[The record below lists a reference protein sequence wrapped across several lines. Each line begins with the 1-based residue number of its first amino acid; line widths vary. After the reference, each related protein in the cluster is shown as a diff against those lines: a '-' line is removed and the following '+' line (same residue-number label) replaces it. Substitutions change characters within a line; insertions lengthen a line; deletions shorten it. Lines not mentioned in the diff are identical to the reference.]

1 MLAMHAEVLRTI
13 RDIKSLKIQGA
24 RNIARSAIEA
34 MMKEAKCS
42 KAAKPGILYSELKTT
57 RLALSGSRPTEPM
70 MRNSIDEMARFL
82 EKRMKEGAGAKEL
95 RTELMEFGSVQ
106 LKRMKEDAEKLAQ
119 YGAELI
125 PNNALVLTHC
135 HSSTATAIL
144 KKAKEMKK
152 KFSVVSCETRPRFQG
167 RITAQEL
174 ANAGIDVTLVVDGA
188 ANMFMKKA
196 DLCLV
201 GADSITS
208 KGDLINKVGTC
219 MIAHLARMHDV
230 SFFSAAE
237 LSKFSP
243 HTMYGVREKI
253 EERNP
258 AEVWDKPPRKVKVR
272 NPAFDVTASSYI
284 SGYITEL
291 GVIPPQ
297 SFFSLAAQKLG
308 IEI

>member
-1 MLAMHAEVLRTI
+1 MHAEVLRTI

-24 RNIARSAIEA
+24 RNIARFAIEA
-34 MMKEAKCS
+34 MISEAKCS
-42 KAAKPGILYSELKTT
+42 KTAKPKTLYTELRTT
-57 RLALSGSRPTEPM
+57 GLALAGSRPTEPM

-106 LKRMKEDAEKLAQ
+106 LKRMKDDAEKLAL

-125 PNNALVLTHC
+125 PNGALVLTHC

-174 ANAGIDVTLVVDGA
+174 ASAGIDVTLVVDGA

-196 DLCLV
+196 DMCLV

-208 KGDLINKVGTC
+208 KGDLINKVGTS
-219 MIAHLARMHDV
+219 MIAHLAKMHDV

-258 AEVWDKPPRKVKVR
+258 KEVWDKSPRKVKVR

-284 SGYITEL
+284 NGYVTEL